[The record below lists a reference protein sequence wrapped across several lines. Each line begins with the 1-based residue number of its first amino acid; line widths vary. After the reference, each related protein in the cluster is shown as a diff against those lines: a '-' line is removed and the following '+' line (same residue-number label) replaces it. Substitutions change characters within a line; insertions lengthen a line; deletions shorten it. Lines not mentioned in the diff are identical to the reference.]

1 MDHEPKQQPFAMAFQ
16 ELENLRKP
24 ELDPGSPISR
34 INSII
39 SEIENLQ
46 ESDVY
51 DPVALAKRCL
61 DLYASAAN
69 EATKNIAYAHVNA
82 AVRIKTMYQHGVIT
96 PEHMERIKK
105 NLEAMK
111 LPDSLPTQQSWH
123 VSPRQSQRATQTI
136 LATGAFI
143 CSFFIE
149 RLIRKLIN
157 LPEFDWWL
165 ASLSGGLLIFA
176 IMFMFFDR
184 FGEGIKERINWKVFY
199 LTRNRTLNQLI
210 QLRRMCQAYF
220 ESVDELIPHLAY
232 SGNDENAPGSR

>member
-1 MDHEPKQQPFAMAFQ
+1 MDHGRKQQPFGMVFR

-34 INSII
+34 INNII
-39 SEIENLQ
+39 STVEDLR

-69 EATKNIAYAHVNA
+69 EATKIIADAHVNA
-82 AVRIKTMYQHGVIT
+82 AVRIKTMYQLGVIT
-96 PEHMERIKK
+96 PEQMERIKK
-105 NLEAMK
+105 NLEAVK

-123 VSPRQSQRATQTI
+123 VFPRQAQRATQTI

-143 CSFFIE
+143 CAFFIE

-157 LPEFDWWL
+157 LPEFEWWL
-165 ASLSGGLLIFA
+165 ASLAGGLLIFA
-176 IMFMFFDR
+176 IMFMVFDR
-184 FGEGIKERINWKVFY
+184 FGEGIKERINWRVFY
-199 LTRNRTLNQLI
+199 LTRIRTLNQLI
-210 QLRRMCQAYF
+210 QLRRMCQAYC
-220 ESVDELIPHLAY
+220 ESFDELVPHLAY
-232 SGNDENAPGSR
+232 SENDENASGSR